1 MFTNILLPID
11 PNHDASWRKALPMA
25 LELAGATGRVHVLG
39 VVHDLGS
46 AMLASYLPDGF
57 ERQAL
62 ERMERDME
70 AFVAANVP
78 ASAKV
83 SPEVGHGHVPEAI
96 LAKAG
101 KLGCDL
107 IVMAS
112 HPPDDL
118 RTFLVGSYADKVVR
132 HSEIPVLVVR

>member
-1 MFTNILLPID
+1 MSITVNVHEAKTHLSRLLEQA
-11 PNHDASWRKALPMA
+11 H
-25 LELAGATGRVHVLG
+25 AGQ
-39 VVHDLGS
+39 
-46 AMLASYLPDGF
+46 
-57 ERQAL
+57 EI
-62 ERMERDME
+62 
-70 AFVAANVP
+70 
-78 ASAKV
+78 
-83 SPEVGHGHVPEAI
+83 I